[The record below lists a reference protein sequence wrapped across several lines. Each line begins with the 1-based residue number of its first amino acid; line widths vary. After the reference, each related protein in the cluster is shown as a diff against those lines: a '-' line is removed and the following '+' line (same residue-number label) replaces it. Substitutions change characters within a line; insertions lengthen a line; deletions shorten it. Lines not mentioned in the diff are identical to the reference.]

1 MNHEAVYAL
10 YPNVVRVL
18 DDVAYDVN
26 GVVVK
31 CDADAVAAWVSPEQY
46 KRDRARA
53 YPSIQD
59 QLDQI
64 YHEGIDAWKATIAA
78 VKQEYPKP

>member
-1 MNHEAVYAL
+1 MNHEAVYVL
-10 YPNVVRVL
+10 YPNVVRIL
-18 DDVAYDVN
+18 DDVAFDVN
-26 GVVVK
+26 GDVVSY
-31 CDADAVAAWVSPEQY
+31 DADAVAAWVSPEQY
-46 KRDRARA
+46 KRDRSRA
-53 YPSIQD
+53 YPSIPD